1 MKLTKYVACI
11 YEGSAERA
19 ILELLL
25 DAGQLIFSWD
35 DLLEEDLI
43 QCRSARNFEEQ
54 YLRKGFREKI
64 TVVRV
69 LDSRHEAFKLSK
81 AYEHKI
87 EVINVITAPEIEMLI
102 ILSEGKYAEYKKSG
116 KKPSEFCKTNLKIGK
131 VKNYAFVKEY
141 FSDVK
146 RLLFSVHE
154 YHRISKIPQGEYTL
168 EDILKK

>member
-64 TVVRV
+64 TSFASFAQKSSLTPQELKV
-69 LDSRHEAFKLSK
+69 L
-81 AYEHKI
+81 
-87 EVINVITAPEIEMLI
+87 T
-102 ILSEGKYAEYKKSG
+102 
-116 KKPSEFCKTNLKIGK
+116 CNL
-131 VKNYAFVKEY
+131 
-141 FSDVK
+141 
-146 RLLFSVHE
+146 L
-154 YHRISKIPQGEYTL
+154 
-168 EDILKK
+168 